1 MKRLFF
7 TAAAAALLCSC
18 GKDSFQSP
26 DPEYPAS
33 DHTSAVVLSFGE
45 AKTQDATKTFFDPTA
60 TAEAWEKSLTS
71 VSALVFSTDGKLL
84 VQRDFTASEVTAQKA
99 SFAIPNSLAGNTC
112 EFYVVANR
120 PVTDI
125 DTKAQLMNLLENSP
139 ADYNG
144 TFAQVSASARRSGG
158 FVMTGSVT
166 KAIAAQG
173 QRTDV
178 SVTLKRTVA
187 KIAVQTSATA
197 EFSQR
202 YQGRIRINTAVL
214 SKTASRSNLIAQQAP
229 NTGPMTFTHMQA
241 ASEMSGKFNNLFYGF
256 ENGNLAA
263 GNRVMLTLK
272 GTYDRDGNFATES
285 DQAEVTYEI
294 ELSGGGSGQIVRN
307 GYYRIQVGL
316 DGLTGS
322 DASVSVSVADWET
335 PVTQSVNLGA

>member
-1 MKRLFF
+1 M
-7 TAAAAALLCSC
+7 AAAAALLCSC
-18 GKDSFQSP
+18 GKDSFQCP
-26 DPEYPAS
+26 DPESPAS

-144 TFAQVSASARRSGG
+144 TFAQVSASSRRSGG

-197 EFSQR
+197 EFFQR

-214 SKTASRSNLIAQQAP
+214 SKAASRGNLIAQQTP
-229 NTGPMTFTHMQA
+229 NTGPMTFTHTQA
-241 ASEMSGKFNNLFYGF
+241 ADELSGKFRNLFYVP
-256 ENGNLAA
+256 ENGELAE
-263 GNRVMLTLK
+263 GSRLLLTL
-272 GTYDRDGNFATES
+272 GATYDRDGNFSTTD
-285 DQAEVTYEI
+285 DQAEVIYPV
-294 ELSGGGSGQIVRN
+294 ELSGDGAGRFLRN
-307 GYYRIQVGL
+307 GYYRVQALI

-322 DASVSVSVADWET
+322 EISVSISVADWEA
-335 PVTQSVNLGA
+335 PVTQSVNLGQ

>member
-1 MKRLFF
+1 MKTLFF

-18 GKDSFQSP
+18 DKDNFQTVE
-26 DPEYPAS
+26 PEGPVTEN
-33 DHTSAVVLSFGE
+33 TSAVVLSFGE
-45 AKTQDATKTFFDPTA
+45 AKTQDATKTIFDPTA

-71 VSALVFSTDGKLL
+71 VSALVFNADGGLL
-84 VQRDFTASEVTAQKA
+84 VQRDFTPSELSAKKA
-99 SFAIPNSLAGNTC
+99 TFAIPNSLAGNTC

-120 PVTDI
+120 PVTGI
-125 DTKAQLMNLLENSP
+125 DTKTQLLNLLENSP

-158 FVMTGSVT
+158 FVMTGSAT

-202 YQGRIRINTAVL
+202 YQGKIRINTAVL
-214 SKTASRSNLIAQQAP
+214 SKAASRSNLIAQQAP
-229 NTGPMTFTHMQA
+229 NTGPMTFTHTQA
-241 ASEMSGKFNNLFYGF
+241 ASETSGKFDNLFYGF
-256 ENGNLAA
+256 ENGNLTS
-263 GNRVMLTLK
+263 GSRVLLTLK

-294 ELSGGGSGQIVRN
+294 ELSGGGSGQILRN

-335 PVTQSVNLGA
+335 PLTQSVNLGA